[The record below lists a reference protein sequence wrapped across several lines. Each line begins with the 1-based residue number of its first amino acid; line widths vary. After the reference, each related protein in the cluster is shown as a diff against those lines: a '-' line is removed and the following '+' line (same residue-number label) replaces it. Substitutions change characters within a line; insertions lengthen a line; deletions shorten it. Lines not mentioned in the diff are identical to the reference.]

1 MPNAHKVQKVSV
13 LNEQVARAKSIVFAK
28 YTGMDVSAQV
38 KLRQLV
44 KNAGGEIT
52 VSKNRLVNIA
62 LGKKDGL
69 TEMLQEQLFTLFS
82 YEDEVKAVKALTKF
96 ISENEKPEIVGGFM
110 EDRVLSAAEVDV
122 LSKTPGREEL
132 IVKLLQT
139 LKGPAYGLRNV
150 VEAVPASLVRVLNAI
165 ATKQS

>member
-1 MPNAHKVQKVSV
+1 MPNANKVQKVAS
-13 LNEQVARAKSIVFAK
+13 LNDQVARAKSIVFAK

-38 KLRQLV
+38 KLRQAV
-44 KNAGGEIT
+44 KNAGGEIS

-96 ISENEKPEIVGGFM
+96 ISENEKPQIVGGFM
-110 EDRVLSAAEVDV
+110 EDRVLSAKEVDI

-150 VEAVPASLVRVLNAI
+150 VEAVPGSLVRVLNAI